1 MIGKQAM
8 MLALQDVFWLSVI
21 VALAGVLAGAFIRA
35 RRIQKLTEEEKIIL
49 RSAMI
54 VE

>member
-1 MIGKQAM
+1 
-8 MLALQDVFWLSVI
+8 MLALQDAFWLSV
-21 VALAGVLAGAFIRA
+21 VVTLVGVLAGVFIRA
-35 RRIQKLTEEEKIIL
+35 RRLQNLTEEEKIIL